1 MDHCVFRNFEIK
13 SVYKSLLEGMNNIAH
28 FVTIHEHVT
37 GHERSITGPEYS
49 VDGHILYIVVY
60 VTFKNLTFLDLSARY
75 IYRRHSGVVFGD
87 SHGYPGYHRYLAAVM
102 VFLVAS
108 GTDL

>member
-13 SVYKSLLEGMNNIAH
+13 SVQVIAH
-28 FVTIHEHVT
+28 FLTIHEHVT
-37 GHERSITGPEYS
+37 GHERSITGPEYC

-60 VTFKNLTFLDLSARY
+60 VTFKNLTFQNLSARY
-75 IYRRHSGVVFGD
+75 IYLRHNGVIFGD